1 MKTYTEQDLKEC
13 YQFAQNDMRKC
24 FSSSYVGMTF
34 EQYLYHKKI
43 KDIYQVYLSVYNQE
57 ESDYLKK
64 ICEDYSLPIWNEYLS
79 FRFLQ
84 GELNYFTFSTNNKE
98 VGDFGIYTNISG
110 KVEITKEEFLQLVKE
125 TFKAK

>member
-24 FSSSYVGMTF
+24 FSSSYSGMTF
-34 EQYLYHKKI
+34 EQYISQKKK
-43 KDIYQVYLSVYNQE
+43 KDIYQIYVSVYNQE
-57 ESDYLKK
+57 EFDYLKK

-84 GELNYFTFSTNNKE
+84 GELNYFRFQQT
-98 VGDFGIYTNISG
+98 
-110 KVEITKEEFLQLVKE
+110 TKK
-125 TFKAK
+125 

>member
-24 FSSSYVGMTF
+24 FSSSYAGMTF
-34 EQYLYHKKI
+34 EQYISQKNK
-43 KDIYQVYLSVYNQE
+43 KDIYQVYVSVYNQQ

-64 ICEDYSLPIWNEYLS
+64 ICEDYSLPIWNKYLS

-98 VGDFGIYTNISG
+98 VGDFGIYPNISG
-110 KVEITKEEFLQLVKE
+110 KVEITKEEFLELVKE